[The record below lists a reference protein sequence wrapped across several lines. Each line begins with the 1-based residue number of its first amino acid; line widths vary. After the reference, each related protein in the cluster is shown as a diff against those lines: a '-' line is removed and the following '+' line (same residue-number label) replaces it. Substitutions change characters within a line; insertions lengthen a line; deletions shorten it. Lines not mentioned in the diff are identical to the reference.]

1 MRMEV
6 RGLCQGYGRDD
17 VVSDISFTAESGEL
31 VSVLGPNGCGKST
44 MIKSLCNVMRPRAGT
59 IEIDGVDML
68 TMPSDDLAKLIGYVP
83 QTISSVGYTTVYD
96 LVLIGRRPYVK
107 WNYTPE
113 DLRIVAD
120 SMITMNVNA
129 YMRDDVNQLSGG
141 QRQRAFIARALAQ
154 RPRFY
159 VFDEPTSSFDLRNQL
174 DTMRIMRSLIRREDA
189 CLIVALHDLNL
200 AIRYSDKV
208 VVLNDGRVYDIGPP
222 EKVITSEMIQDV
234 YGVKAEILEDSHG
247 LFVRSYDE
255 DEDRMEDRA

>member
-6 RGLCQGYGRDD
+6 QGLCQGYGKED
-17 VVSDISFTAESGEL
+17 VISDISFTAESGEL
-31 VSVLGPNGCGKST
+31 VSILGPNGCGKST
-44 MIKSLCNVMRPRAGT
+44 LIKSLCNVMRPRSGR
-59 IEIDGVDML
+59 IDIDGCDIL
-68 TMPSDDLAKLIGYVP
+68 GKTPDELAKLIGYVP
-83 QTISSVGYTTVYD
+83 QTISSAGYTTVYD

-107 WNYTPE
+107 WNYTTE

-129 YMRDDVNQLSGG
+129 YMRQDVNNLSGG

-154 RPRFY
+154 QPAFY

-174 DTMRIMRSLIRREDA
+174 DTMRIMKSLIERENA

-208 VVLNDGRVYDIGPP
+208 IVLNDGGIYDMGTP
-222 EKVITSEMIQDV
+222 EKVITPTMIKDV
-234 YGVKAEILEDSHG
+234 YGVKADVLEDSHG
-247 LFVRSYDE
+247 LFVRSYD
-255 DEDRMEDRA
+255 DDDDKMEDRA

>member
-6 RGLCQGYGRDD
+6 QGISQGYGKED
-17 VVSDISFTAESGEL
+17 VISDISFTAESGEL
-31 VSVLGPNGCGKST
+31 VSILGPNGCGKST
-44 MIKSLCNVMRPRAGT
+44 LIKSLCNVMRPRSGR
-59 IEIDGVDML
+59 IDIDGCDIL
-68 TMPSDDLAKLIGYVP
+68 GKTPDELAKLIGYVP
-83 QTISSVGYTTVYD
+83 QTISSAGYTTVYD

-107 WNYTPE
+107 WNYTTE

-129 YMRDDVNQLSGG
+129 YMRQDVNNLSGG

-154 RPRFY
+154 QPAFY

-174 DTMRIMRSLIRREDA
+174 DTMRIMKSLIERENA

-208 VVLNDGRVYDIGPP
+208 IVLNDGGIYDMGTP
-222 EKVITSEMIQDV
+222 EKVITPTMIKDV
-234 YGVKAEILEDSHG
+234 YGVKADVLEDSHG
-247 LFVRSYDE
+247 LFVRSYD
-255 DEDRMEDRA
+255 DDDDKMEDRA

>member
-6 RGLCQGYGRDD
+6 QGLCQGYGKED
-17 VVSDISFTAESGEL
+17 VISDISFTAESGEL
-31 VSVLGPNGCGKST
+31 VSILGPNGCGKST
-44 MIKSLCNVMRPRAGT
+44 LIKSLCNVMRPRSGR
-59 IEIDGVDML
+59 IDIDG
-68 TMPSDDLAKLIGYVP
+68 SDILEKTPDELAKLIGYVP
-83 QTISSVGYTTVYD
+83 QTISSAGYTTVYD

-107 WNYTPE
+107 WNYTTE

-129 YMRDDVNQLSGG
+129 YMRQDVNNLSGG

-154 RPRFY
+154 QPAFY

-174 DTMRIMRSLIRREDA
+174 DTMRIMKSLIERENA

-208 VVLNDGRVYDIGPP
+208 IVLNDGGIYDMGTP
-222 EKVITSEMIQDV
+222 EKVITPTMIKDV
-234 YGVKAEILEDSHG
+234 YGVKADVLEDSHG
-247 LFVRSYDE
+247 LFVRSYD
-255 DEDRMEDRA
+255 DDDDKMEDRA

>member
-6 RGLCQGYGRDD
+6 QGLCQGYGKEN
-17 VVSDISFTAESGEL
+17 VISDISFSAESGEL
-31 VSVLGPNGCGKST
+31 VSILGPNGCGKST
-44 MIKSLCNVMRPRAGT
+44 LIKSLCNVMRPRSGR
-59 IEIDGVDML
+59 IDIDGCDIL
-68 TMPSDDLAKLIGYVP
+68 GKTPDELAKLIGYVP
-83 QTISSVGYTTVYD
+83 QTISSAGYTTVYD

-107 WNYTPE
+107 WNYTTE

-129 YMRDDVNQLSGG
+129 YMRQDVNNLSGG

-154 RPRFY
+154 QPAFY

-174 DTMRIMRSLIRREDA
+174 DTMRIMKSLIERENA

-208 VVLNDGRVYDIGPP
+208 IVLNDGGIYDMGTP
-222 EKVITSEMIQDV
+222 EKVITPTMIKDV
-234 YGVKAEILEDSHG
+234 YGVKADVLEDSHG
-247 LFVRSYDE
+247 LFVRSYD
-255 DEDRMEDRA
+255 DDDDRMEDRA